1 MACGRRALQRVRV
14 KHGQH
19 SCSDPCVLSGD
30 LGVCGSHRRRPAAVH
45 AQHCLP
51 RCQLHH
57 SQQFHDGA
65 VDARVE
71 QPKPLSDH
79 VWRYGGMDAG
89 LTSEEESQSGFS
101 FKVIIVFLSYCGPS
115 CMHGALLHGLGPTLR
130 GIRSTCFAQGSSMK
144 SLLVLCRDTCF
155 LCTGVLCL
163 VTVAWTTKDCFK
175 KTLPPRS
182 D

>member
-1 MACGRRALQRVRV
+1 MACGRRALQRERV

-19 SCSDPCVLSGD
+19 SCSDPWVLSGD
-30 LGVCGSHRRRPAAVH
+30 LGVCGSHR
-45 AQHCLP
+45 
-51 RCQLHH
+51 QLHR

-71 QPKPLSDH
+71 QHKPLSDH
-79 VWRYGGMDAG
+79 RSRLDLQVWMPS

-101 FKVIIVFLSYCGPS
+101 FKVLIVFLSYCGPS

-130 GIRSTCFAQGSSMK
+130 GTRSTCFAQGSSMK
-144 SLLVLCRDTCF
+144 SLMVLCRDTCF

-163 VTVAWTTKDCFK
+163 VTQ
-175 KTLPPRS
+175 RS
-182 D
+182 DYI